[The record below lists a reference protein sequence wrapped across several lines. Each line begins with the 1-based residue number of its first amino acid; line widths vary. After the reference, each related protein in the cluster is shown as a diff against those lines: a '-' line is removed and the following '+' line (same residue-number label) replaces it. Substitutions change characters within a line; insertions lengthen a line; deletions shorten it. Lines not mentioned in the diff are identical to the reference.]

1 MDLATS
7 LRATVKRAA
16 VVADRV
22 GAERRGIVIL
32 LYHRV
37 GAGTNSQV
45 DLPPG
50 LFDEQMSMLADSGRA
65 MSLDAALATLDEPE
79 PPARNPV
86 VVSFDDGTGD
96 FVDIAVPILEHHAIP
111 ATLYVA
117 TRWIDEE
124 EPFWGDGTP
133 LGWGGLAE
141 AVATGLITIGSHT
154 HAHLA
159 LETTAVRVA
168 AADLDMSI
176 DLIRD
181 NLDIDPRHFAYPK
194 AIPPRAAT
202 ESIIR
207 DRFASAALAGNRVN
221 PHGATDRHRLG
232 RTPIQTS
239 DGMRWFAHKLDG
251 GMRLEGRLRE
261 LLDRRRYAGAES

>member
-1 MDLATS
+1 VDLATT
-7 LRATVKRAA
+7 LRTTVKRAA
-16 VVADRV
+16 AAADRV
-22 GAERRGIVIL
+22 GPDRRGIIIL

-37 GAGTNSQV
+37 GAGTSSEV
-45 DLPPG
+45 DLPAG
-50 LFDEQMSMLADSGRA
+50 LFDDQMAALADSGRA
-65 MSLDAALATLDEPE
+65 MSLDAALATLDAPD
-79 PPARNPV
+79 PPTEDPV

-96 FVDIAVPILEHHAIP
+96 FVDVAVPILERHAIP

-117 TRWIDEE
+117 TRWVDAE
-124 EPFWGDGTP
+124 EPFWGEGTP
-133 LGWGGLAE
+133 LGWSGLAE
-141 AVATGLITIGSHT
+141 AVATGLVTIGSHT

-168 AADLDMSI
+168 AADLDLSMG
-176 DLIRD
+176 LIRD

-202 ESIIR
+202 ESIVR
-207 DRFASAALAGNRVN
+207 DRFVSAALAGNRVN